1 MPPWALL
8 QGVRFVALLIGMLI
22 LARFPIRLFEDF
34 AYIAY
39 IGVVVLLVG
48 VELIGFVVGGSQRW
62 LDLGVVNLQHS
73 KLMKI
78 VIVLVT
84 VGFYSQLPPGNTLT
98 FPAPCAAWGMIG
110 ITADLGFVQPN

>member
-8 QGVRFVALLIGMLI
+8 QGVRFVALLIGMLL

-48 VELIGFVVGGSQRW
+48 VELIGFVGGGRQRW
-62 LDLGVVNLQHS
+62 LDLGVVNLQPS
-73 KLMKI
+73 QLRKMA
-78 VIVLVT
+78 IVLSLAR
-84 VGFYSQLPPGNTLT
+84 FYAQFPPGTTRTSPPLAQDET
-98 FPAPCAAWGMIG
+98 AWRGEREC
-110 ITADLGFVQPN
+110 